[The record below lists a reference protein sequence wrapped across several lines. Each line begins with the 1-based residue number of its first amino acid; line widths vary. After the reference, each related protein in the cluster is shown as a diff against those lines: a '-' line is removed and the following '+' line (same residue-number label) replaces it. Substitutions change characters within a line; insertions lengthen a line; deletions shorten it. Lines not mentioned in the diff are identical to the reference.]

1 MARQSAGVRPQ
12 SSAKFVYPR
21 FERMMTGAWE
31 SRPAMPPLIVLAFGA
46 LGGAVLVRWAM
57 REAQRINQELEEAR
71 LARVPEGRRDERMQT
86 LRRDPVTGVYRPN

>member
-1 MARQSAGVRPQ
+1 
-12 SSAKFVYPR
+12 
-21 FERMMTGAWE
+21 
-31 SRPAMPPLIVLAFGA
+31 MPPLIVLAFGA

-57 REAQRINQELEEAR
+57 REAQRINQELEEAW